1 MEDSG
6 AKGARESKGS
16 IEALSNQLKPLT
28 EDMRLDAFLSLVYTA
43 DVANRYISIKF
54 KKYKSHRTRYG
65 ILVALITHGGTMT
78 PTEIG
83 KSVFR
88 SSDTITRI
96 VDRLERDGLVKREP
110 QDTDRRVRK
119 VTITRKG
126 IDFIKSTMAT
136 RQKLSHEATS
146 CLDREQIEELRSTL
160 TQLRKHMRKFIGE
173 KLTRGSR

>member
-1 MEDSG
+1 MKGSGTKG
-6 AKGARESKGS
+6 AKDS
-16 IEALSNQLKPLT
+16 IEALSNRLKLLA

-78 PTEIG
+78 PTHLG

-88 SSDTITRI
+88 ASGTITRI
-96 VDRLERDGLVKREP
+96 VDRLERDGFVIREP

-126 IDFIKSTMAT
+126 TDFVARTMAT
-136 RQKLSHEATS
+136 RQTLSHEAIS
-146 CLDREQIEELRSTL
+146 CLNKEQVEALRSTL
-160 TQLRKHMRKFIGE
+160 SQLRRHLRKFTGE